1 MEIFLDIDVVQTT
14 IIQSCFY
21 SPARVLSSISAKGS
35 DDRQTEWSEQG
46 QREREANS
54 LDVAPGIDRRNKM
67 YLTNYIVSGS
77 NFESCSFH
85 ILAGEL
91 GEDVGE
97 PGGDHLDGEHR
108 QWRLQD
114 RVVRARADQE
124 TTS

>member
-1 MEIFLDIDVVQTT
+1 MLHLKLIEET
-14 IIQSCFY
+14 
-21 SPARVLSSISAKGS
+21 SSK
-35 DDRQTEWSEQG
+35 T
-46 QREREANS
+46 
-54 LDVAPGIDRRNKM
+54 KM

-97 PGGDHLDGEHR
+97 PGGDHLDEEHR
-108 QWRLQD
+108 QRRLQD

-124 TTS
+124 TTSWRCRAGWRGMITIVQWFFICTC